1 MKMNMKTYL
10 LAAALLAAACVAG
23 ACGPKQTKAQKQ
35 GWELAMQSYTFHTFT
50 LEEALSKTAECG
62 VKYIEVYPGHRLGEK
77 WGDQVFGHAMDA
89 RTRQEILDLAA
100 SKDVQIVGTGVF
112 MTDDP
117 TEWEK
122 EFAFAK
128 EMGLAYITCEPAWE
142 AWDLV
147 DSLSQA
153 TGIKVAVHNH
163 PQPSIYWT
171 PDSLL
176 LALQD
181 RSPNCGSCS
190 DVGHWRRCGL
200 DQQECLR
207 KLDGRIISLHFK
219 DIAAPDADADGQHD
233 VIWGTGVLDV
243 KGMLEILKEQ
253 DFKGYFAIEYEYN
266 WENSVPDIQQCVA
279 YFNDITEEIL

>member
-100 SKDVQIVGTGVF
+100 SKDVQIVEPGLA
-112 MTDDP
+112 TDDP
-117 TEWEK
+117 TEWERIRVR
-122 EFAFAK
+122 K

-147 DSLSQA
+147 DSS
-153 TGIKVAVHNH
+153 H
-163 PQPSIYWT
+163 
-171 PDSLL
+171 
-176 LALQD
+176 
-181 RSPNCGSCS
+181 R
-190 DVGHWRRCGL
+190 
-200 DQQECLR
+200 
-207 KLDGRIISLHFK
+207 
-219 DIAAPDADADGQHD
+219 
-233 VIWGTGVLDV
+233 
-243 KGMLEILKEQ
+243 
-253 DFKGYFAIEYEYN
+253 
-266 WENSVPDIQQCVA
+266 
-279 YFNDITEEIL
+279 